1 MYVCSDLEA
10 IRRRPPGVLPKPRA
24 YSINACQQQQQQQQ
38 QEQVP
43 VTTTPSMSPLMN
55 ELQQRLNQR
64 TASHQSD
71 YGTANDNVSIYS
83 SIEYTSAATALDE
96 G

>member
-10 IRRRPPGVLPKPRA
+10 IRRRPPAVLPKPRA
-24 YSINACQQQQQQQQ
+24 YSVNACQQQQQQ
-38 QEQVP
+38 QVP